1 MIIYD
6 DEKANTLKSMRGID
20 IDEIIELII
29 DKKFWIYWKIPKERA
44 SKYL

>member
-6 DEKANTLKSMRGID
+6 YRKAKLLKLERNID

-29 DKKFWIYWKIPKERA
+29 DKMCIRDR
-44 SKYL
+44 L

>member
-6 DEKANTLKSMRGID
+6 NEKANTLKSVRGID

-29 DKKFWIYWKIPKERA
+29 DKNI
-44 SKYL
+44 